1 MEITFSSDKITD
13 LATAMISVQQK
24 LTPAL
29 KDATNTFTNS
39 NYATLKSI
47 MDVCRETLLQNGIWL
62 TQYPVPVENGQ
73 LGLVTKIIHAATGQF
88 QSSLI
93 VMPLPKND
101 PQGYGSAMT
110 YARRY
115 GVSAI
120 LGIITED
127 DDAESAMQREQT
139 ENHGIKPLTDQC
151 NVPDSKPKQNLQHNG
166 TGEDDLPRLDGVKY
180 RKQAA
185 SGGKVCIL
193 ATGNTH
199 SKKEFLKTAGFRW
212 DGDKKIW
219 WRYENAA

>member
-1 MEITFSSDKITD
+1 METTFSSDKITD
-13 LATAMISVQQK
+13 LATTMISVQQA

-39 NYATLKSI
+39 SYATLKSV

-62 TQYPVPVENGQ
+62 TQYPVPVETGH
-73 LGLVTKIIHAATGQF
+73 LGLVTKIIHAATGQW
-88 QSSLI
+88 QASLI
-93 VMPLPKND
+93 VMPLPKSD
-101 PQGYGSAMT
+101 PQGYGSALT

-115 GVSAI
+115 GVSAL

-127 DDAESAMQREQT
+127 DDAEGAMKRGQTVNAKIRSGNSDTKILDRSTKPPYQGRET
-139 ENHGIKPLTDQC
+139 G
-151 NVPDSKPKQNLQHNG
+151 PDNLPK
-166 TGEDDLPRLDGVKY
+166 LDGVNY
-180 RKQAA
+180 RKQKA
-185 SGGKVCIL
+185 GDGKICIL

-219 WRYENAA
+219 WRYAHAA

>member
-1 MEITFSSDKITD
+1 METTLSSDKITD
-13 LATAMISVQQK
+13 LAKAMISVQQE

-29 KDATNTFTNS
+29 KDATNTYTNS
-39 NYATLKSI
+39 NYATLKSV
-47 MDVCRETLLQNGIWL
+47 MDVCRETLLKNGIWL
-62 TQYPVPVENGQ
+62 TQYPVPVEFGH
-73 LGLVTKIIHAATGQF
+73 LGLVTKIIHAATGQW

-93 VMPLPKND
+93 VMPLQKND

-115 GVSAI
+115 GVSSI
-120 LGIITED
+120 LVIITED

-139 ENHGIKPLTDQC
+139 ENQSLKPLKSGGVASVKGSKQMS
-151 NVPDSKPKQNLQHNG
+151 PDSG
-166 TGEDDLPRLDGVKY
+166 SGAGDLPNLDGVNY
-180 RKQAA
+180 RKQKADD
-185 SGGKVCIL
+185 GKVCIL
-193 ATGNTH
+193 ACGNTH